1 MLFDFVALTQGCEN
15 LLVVN
20 YWNATIGVLVPASAG
35 HGPPIVRLD

>member
-20 YWNATIGVLVPASAG
+20 YWNATIGVFGSCLGWSWSPHRQA
-35 HGPPIVRLD
+35 